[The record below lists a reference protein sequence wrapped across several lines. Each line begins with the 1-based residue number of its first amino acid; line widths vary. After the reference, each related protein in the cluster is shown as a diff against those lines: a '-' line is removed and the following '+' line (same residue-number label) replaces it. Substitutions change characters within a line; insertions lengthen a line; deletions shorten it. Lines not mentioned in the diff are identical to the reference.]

1 VDHLDI
7 VTRAGLAHPIATR
20 LTIDLSGSFLEDGFY
35 FWPSGRIATGHK
47 RRTVACTLLATGDTS
62 PNKKDALSFT
72 LLRTAD
78 GVGVMGIT
86 TINDDVALLE
96 IGDQLSDE
104 IIDSRSSLNE
114 NNNFARTLEL

>member
-1 VDHLDI
+1 M
-7 VTRAGLAHPIATR
+7 
-20 LTIDLSGSFLEDGFY
+20 
-35 FWPSGRIATGHK
+35 
-47 RRTVACTLLATGDTS
+47 ACTLLATGDTS
-62 PNKKDALSFT
+62 PNEKDALSFT